1 MKKWYVFFVC
11 WVTWAWK
18 WTLIKWL
25 LEDKTLKLQ
34 FALSCKTR
42 ELRHW
47 EKDWVD
53 YIKLSFD
60 EFKKQINAWEFLE
73 YNFVHNQDYY
83 WTRKVDIIDN
93 WINKG
98 KIIIKEIDM
107 LVVPYLLEKM
117 KDLRKYFSII
127 FLDLPIESI
136 KDRMIS
142 RWEEINNKNYENRLA
157 SAKKE
162 RANIWFVDYIIDA
175 TKPQNQVLNEFKEI
189 IKSKI

>member
-25 LEDKTLKLQ
+25 LEDKNLKLQ

-42 ELRHW
+42 ELRQW

-53 YIKLSFD
+53 YIKLNFD